1 MVNILIADDNIYY
14 AKILMDLINNS
25 IKDIKIINIAID
37 GKETLDKLSNDDN
50 IDICILDLKMP
61 IINGIEV
68 MHKLSNEK
76 QIKYKNSIIVIS
88 GESEMISQIRDND
101 MVFDF
106 ISKMNSMSDIVE
118 KLDKLVKYKEEK
130 KHIRQLKGEIM
141 HELQE
146 LGYNFS
152 HKGTLYLIDAIYLI
166 CTNKIKDDLNLKKN
180 VYPTLAQKYN
190 RPIHCIKSDIIKA
203 TDYMDNI
210 CELKKKKEYFSFND
224 NTKPTVKL
232 VIYTILNKIYLNK
245 H

>member
-152 HKGTLYLIDAIYLI
+152 HKGIYI
-166 CTNKIKDDLNLKKN
+166 
-180 VYPTLAQKYN
+180 
-190 RPIHCIKSDIIKA
+190 
-203 TDYMDNI
+203 
-210 CELKKKKEYFSFND
+210 
-224 NTKPTVKL
+224 
-232 VIYTILNKIYLNK
+232 
-245 H
+245 